1 MKKIDKKYVWITI
14 VVLGVMVIGGV
25 MVGINNN
32 KDRVASYN
40 KVKNMIKKK
49 DRALI
54 YYYNSKS
61 TNEDNMDIKKYL
73 DEKKINY
80 YVYDDAQVSR
90 DEYNKLLDML
100 KIDKMLFGTPA
111 IIYIYQGRMYANL
124 VNIDNKKVID
134 NFIKDYDLYTVK

>member
-14 VVLGVMVIGGV
+14 VVLGVMV
-25 MVGINNN
+25 GINNN
-32 KDRVASYN
+32 KDRLASYN

-49 DRALI
+49 DRSVI

-73 DEKKINY
+73 DDKKINY
-80 YVYDDAQVSR
+80 YVYDDAQVSK

-111 IIYIYQGRMYANL
+111 IIYIMGECMLIQ
-124 VNIDNKKVID
+124 
-134 NFIKDYDLYTVK
+134 